1 MKTNTVYTC
10 EFCEREFKNADA
22 CINHEKECNYRL
34 RFYDRW
40 LNLISSLEPNSL
52 NGVSYI
58 RVPSY
63 KEYVKL
69 ISIYPDTAVLRTC
82 LALADFPIIICRT
95 TFRRDE
101 WMLFSDYCKEVTKT
115 IN

>member
-1 MKTNTVYTC
+1 MKTKTLYTC
-10 EFCEREFKNADA
+10 EFCGKDFKSANA
-22 CINHEKECNYRL
+22 CINHEEECNYRL
-34 RFYDRW
+34 KFYDKC
-40 LNLISSLEPNSL
+40 LNLMNSLEPNSL

-63 KEYVKL
+63 NEYVKL

-82 LALADFPIIICRT
+82 LVLTDFPIIICRT
-95 TFRRDE
+95 ALVETE
-101 WMLFSDYCKEVTKT
+101 WMLFHDYYNKVVKA